1 MTQNRGPDEV
11 LTADEV
17 AATLKITIEYLYKLN
32 CKKQGPR
39 YFRLGDNAPAPIRY
53 LRSDVQSWMKGQLA
67 ATAAEGGN

>member
-39 YFRLGDNAPAPIRY
+39 YFHLGDDPRSPIRY
-53 LRSDVQSWMKGQLA
+53 LTSDVQAWMKGRLA
-67 ATAAEGGN
+67 ATGGK